1 MALTFGKVI
10 FGVLFI
16 GILFTGFIK
25 LGGEVSNN
33 SNLDS
38 NTASYLANINESIQ
52 GIENMELNQTE
63 VDIGEEDSFS
73 KQYKE
78 AKLYAQTA
86 SGLLN
91 TAGDTPSLLIK
102 TMDIEQS
109 ENKWL
114 FDYLY
119 LAIGLLIFLV
129 VLYML
134 FGRQF

>member
-38 NTASYLANINESIQ
+38 NTASYLANINESIK

-91 TAGDTPSLLIK
+91 TAGDTPALLIK